1 MRSSRGTHAMRNTAH
16 LMLTSVFALLISGS
30 GADSHPQAKNSQAAL
45 DQVLTRMESVGKNF
59 RSFAADF
66 TQRKYIALLME
77 FESMESGRFLYARA
91 KDGTALLRRECKVP
105 AEKILTIKGGVAV
118 LYQPSLNEAT
128 KINLGA
134 NKDKAEYLALGLG
147 QSPAKLRETF
157 DIEYLGEEAVD
168 GVPCSILQLKPKSH
182 DVSSFYSAITIW
194 VSKSDGLPVQQKLQE
209 PGGDYTL
216 NKFSAAKLNPS
227 IAESEFEQKLPKD
240 VVIQVIK

>member
-1 MRSSRGTHAMRNTAH
+1 MKAWRAE
-16 LMLTSVFALLISGS
+16 GS
-30 GADSHPQAKNSQAAL
+30 
-45 DQVLTRMESVGKNF
+45 
-59 RSFAADF
+59 F
-66 TQRKYIALLME
+66 T
-77 FESMESGRFLYARA
+77 ARA

-168 GVPCSILQLKPKSH
+168 GVPCSISAAEAQEPRR
-182 DVSSFYSAITIW
+182 VGSFYSSITIW

-216 NKFSAAKLNPS
+216 NKFSAAKAQS
-227 IAESEFEQKLPKD
+227 QHRR
-240 VVIQVIK
+240 VGV

>member
-1 MRSSRGTHAMRNTAH
+1 MLSSV
-16 LMLTSVFALLISGS
+16 LALLISGS

-45 DQVLTRMESVGKNF
+45 DQVLTHMESVGKNF

-66 TQRKYIALLME
+66 TQRKYVALLKE
-77 FESMESGRFLYARA
+77 FESTESGRFLYSRA
-91 KDGTALLRRECKVP
+91 KDGTALLRRECKAP
-105 AEKILTIKGGVAV
+105 AEKILTIKDGVAV
-118 LYQPSLNEAT
+118 LYQPSLKEAMR
-128 KINLGA
+128 INLGA

-168 GVPCSILQLKPKSH
+168 GVPCSILQLKPKSRGASALY
-182 DVSSFYSAITIW
+182 SSITIW
-194 VSKSDGLPVQQKLQE
+194 VGKSDSLPVQQKLQE

-216 NKFSAAKLNPS
+216 NKFSAERLNPS

-240 VVIQVIK
+240 VAIQQIK